1 MTWYGFF
8 RMKTTLNT
16 DESVM
21 QTLSEPPDLRGSV
34 MHDVNTTV
42 LMREHDVNRVCTRG
56 TGFRR
61 FPFLTVLDPLGDW

>member
-1 MTWYGFF
+1 MVF

-34 MHDVNTTV
+34 MHDVHTTV
-42 LMREHDVNRVCTRG
+42 LMCDHGVSRICTRDA
-56 TGFRR
+56 GFRR
-61 FPFLTVLDPLGDW
+61 SPFTTVLHPLDNS